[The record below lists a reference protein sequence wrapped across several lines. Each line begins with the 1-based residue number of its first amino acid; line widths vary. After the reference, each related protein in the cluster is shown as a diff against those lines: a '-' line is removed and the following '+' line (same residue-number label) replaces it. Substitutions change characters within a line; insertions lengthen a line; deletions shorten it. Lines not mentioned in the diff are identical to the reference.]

1 MGSSPYSRA
10 ASNSKPSWDR
20 KSKQNTKFGR
30 NFGKFEPKKFSLGL
44 MGFCSLMLLTFFSVS
59 KLFHPSTPLSENDEA
74 VPFIESAPNGKLE
87 EEIANLG
94 SKFEDIGSRNNT
106 TRNESRKL
114 EELSASNETDSTELG
129 YVSFSVFTD
138 LETRKQ
144 KIENNVN
151 LKVDSVN
158 ELAVIVSKD
167 EGTPMIDKGVPL
179 EDNLNMELH
188 SSDKQD
194 VVTSNIG
201 DEIEVESTEIK
212 STLTCDENSIDEGFP
227 YARPAICE
235 MTGEI
240 TINPVSSLVT
250 IISSPDQGYGEKKIR
265 PYARKD
271 DYLFPKVK
279 EITLKSVFTES
290 DVPHCTITHEAPAVL
305 FSVSGYTGNFFHD
318 MADVLIPLFLTSYQ
332 FNGEVQFFVTNYDHK
347 WIQKYRP
354 ILGKLSR
361 YSIVN
366 LDRDKSVHCVKHAFL
381 GLFRDRDLIIHL
393 HPTRNPKNYDMLD
406 FTKFL
411 RQVYGLKRGAPIV
424 LGDQLHKRPR
434 MLIISRKGT
443 RRISNLRELVRVSKQ
458 LGFEVVVS
466 EAGGNVKRYAQLV
479 NSCDVMLAV
488 HGAGL
493 TNQIFLPPNAVV
505 IQVVPWG
512 KMDWMA
518 TNFYGQP
525 AIEMN
530 LKYLE
535 YSVSMDE
542 SSLIERYPRDHVV
555 FKDPY
560 SIHLQGWEALSNVI
574 MAQNVK
580 LNLRRFRETLLSALD
595 LLQE

>member
-1 MGSSPYSRA
+1 M
-10 ASNSKPSWDR
+10 
-20 KSKQNTKFGR
+20 
-30 NFGKFEPKKFSLGL
+30 
-44 MGFCSLMLLTFFSVS
+44 SV
-59 KLFHPSTPLSENDEA
+59 
-74 VPFIESAPNGKLE
+74 G
-87 EEIANLG
+87 
-94 SKFEDIGSRNNT
+94 
-106 TRNESRKL
+106 
-114 EELSASNETDSTELG
+114 
-129 YVSFSVFTD
+129 
-138 LETRKQ
+138 
-144 KIENNVN
+144 
-151 LKVDSVN
+151 
-158 ELAVIVSKD
+158 
-167 EGTPMIDKGVPL
+167 EG
-179 EDNLNMELH
+179 
-188 SSDKQD
+188 
-194 VVTSNIG
+194 
-201 DEIEVESTEIK
+201 IEVENTEIT
-212 STLTCDENSIDEGFP
+212 STLICDENSIDEGFP
-227 YARPAICE
+227 YARPVICE

-240 TINPVSSLVT
+240 TINPISSLVT
-250 IISSPDQGYGEKKIR
+250 IMSSPNQGYGEKKIR

-279 EITLKSVFTES
+279 EITLKPIFTES
-290 DVPHCTITHEAPAVL
+290 EAPQCTITHEVPAVI

-332 FNGEVQFFVTNYDHK
+332 FKGQVQFFVTNYDQK

-354 ILGKLSR
+354 ILGRLSR
-361 YSIVN
+361 HYIVN
-366 LDRDKSVHCVKHAFL
+366 LDRDKNVHCVEHAFL
-381 GLFRDRDLIIHL
+381 GLFRDRDLIIHP
-393 HPTRNPKNYDMLD
+393 HPTRNPKKYNMSD

-411 RQVYGLKRGAPIV
+411 RQVYALKRTTPIM
-424 LGDQLHKRPR
+424 LGELLHRKPR

-443 RRISNLRELVRVSKQ
+443 RRISNLRALVRVTKE

-493 TNQIFLPPNAVV
+493 TNQVFLPPKAVV

-525 AIEMN
+525 AIEMD

-535 YSVSMDE
+535 YRVREDE

-560 SIHLQGWEALSNVI
+560 SIHLQGWEALKGVI
-574 MAQNVK
+574 MSQNVK
-580 LNLRRFRETLLSALD
+580 INLRRFRETLLSALD